1 MTKLSWE
8 LLKLKF
14 QARILESL
22 EPSEAPAKFVIS
34 FTGSSVTAGHDSHF
48 NFSTPVIVGNLMGP
62 AFASMG
68 ITLHS
73 RNVALGNNPC
83 TPYDVCVKYFA
94 GVDADIVHWEQ
105 TYFCEG
111 QIVEQ
116 FIRQSMGMPSKPLV
130 VFSDSNTA
138 KWAKEDCKSGHIN
151 RTDPIDAE
159 EQSLLAV
166 DALHL
171 VSEANKQL
179 VSKSWKFMAPYMHAY
194 HGAGIQLFSHRSEE
208 DYACKGPF
216 IPSFQDGAASWH
228 PSVLGHSLRASHHA
242 YFWLRAWSE
251 ALSDLRN
258 QTSHRVVGAVQKDVV
273 SRLGRLQAPRG
284 KAQHK
289 SDFPDDATCYTDY
302 EPRPVREASLLS
314 TVISGLA
321 SNTSNTT
328 PTNGKGW
335 TYQIY
340 ENIVNKE
347 LVEKSQQMQY
357 LDYKYLLWG
366 DKSAGGPA
374 EFAGQS
380 EKRGA
385 DFHMRDAGD
394 LGLSAER
401 LHACVGERRCIC
413 DVQCGGGGVGV
424 QERARGEACIRV

>member
-1 MTKLSWE
+1 MMYHALVAVTLVLCASAAVQQINVDLVSKLNDAIAVSQKSIEHIFDLWDVKTYPNFLKSCTMTKLSWE

-179 VSKSWKFMAPYMHAY
+179 VSKS
-194 HGAGIQLFSHRSEE
+194 L
-208 DYACKGPF
+208 
-216 IPSFQDGAASWH
+216 
-228 PSVLGHSLRASHHA
+228 
-242 YFWLRAWSE
+242 SE
-251 ALSDLRN
+251 A
-258 QTSHRVVGAVQKDVV
+258 
-273 SRLGRLQAPRG
+273 
-284 KAQHK
+284 
-289 SDFPDDATCYTDY
+289 
-302 EPRPVREASLLS
+302 
-314 TVISGLA
+314 
-321 SNTSNTT
+321 
-328 PTNGKGW
+328 
-335 TYQIY
+335 
-340 ENIVNKE
+340 
-347 LVEKSQQMQY
+347 
-357 LDYKYLLWG
+357 G
-366 DKSAGGPA
+366 D
-374 EFAGQS
+374 
-380 EKRGA
+380 
-385 DFHMRDAGD
+385 
-394 LGLSAER
+394 
-401 LHACVGERRCIC
+401 
-413 DVQCGGGGVGV
+413 
-424 QERARGEACIRV
+424 